1 MSRVTELAEARL
13 ASRGFSLDEGQTPG
27 LHALERCSEEWQH
40 YKSRRGGRL
49 ARMLIHPPLPRGVY
63 LWGGVGRGKS
73 FLMDCFYDAVPLERK
88 VRIHFHEF
96 MRATHRELH
105 DLRGTEDPLDEV
117 ATRVARRY
125 RLICFDEFHISD
137 IADAMILERL
147 LSALLAARVGF
158 VMTSNYPPSG
168 LYPDG
173 LHRESLLPAIA
184 LIEENLEVVELASP
198 ADHRRKAQQAAVIE
212 DEDRKE
218 RLAGLPGF
226 YQTPTGDLAEAA
238 LEDIAHA
245 LSDGSAPSQDS
256 TIDLDGRQ
264 VNIRMQAGGLIWFDF
279 EHLCGG
285 PRSQNDYLWLAE
297 RFHTVVVSNVPQMSA
312 AQSSEARRF
321 TWLVDIFYDAGRRL
335 AVSAAAEPD
344 QLYVQGVLANE
355 FQRTASRLVEMQTLA
370 YLMRP
375 QRETHTRIG

>member
-1 MSRVTELAEARL
+1 MPRVKDLAEARL

-27 LHALERCSEEWQH
+27 LEALERCSEEWQH

-49 ARMLIHPPLPRGVY
+49 ARMLIHPPLPKGVY

-73 FLMDCFYDAVPLERK
+73 FLMDCFFDAVPIERK

-105 DLRGTEDPLDEV
+105 DLRGTENPLDEV

-147 LSALLAARVGF
+147 LSALLVARVGF

-184 LIEENLEVVELASP
+184 LLEANLEVVELASP
-198 ADHRRKAQQAAVIE
+198 ADHRRKAERAETGDGHLQA
-212 DEDRKE
+212 
-218 RLAGLPGF
+218 RLSALPRF
-226 YQTPTGDLAEAA
+226 YQNPRGDLAEAA
-238 LEDIAHA
+238 LEDIASA
-245 LSDGSAPSQDS
+245 LGDEALPTGQRF
-256 TIDLDGRQ
+256 IDLDGRE
-264 VNIRMQAGGLIWFDF
+264 VPIRMRAGGVIWFEF
-279 EHLCGG
+279 EDLCGG
-285 PRSQNDYLWLAE
+285 PRSQNDYLWLSE
-297 RFHTVVVSNVPQMSA
+297 RFHTLLISNVPQMTA
-312 AQSSEARRF
+312 AQASEARRF

-335 AVSAAAEPD
+335 ALSAETEPD
-344 QLYVQGVLANE
+344 RLYTQGVLSNE

-370 YLMRP
+370 YLIRP
-375 QRETHTRIG
+375 QRETLARIG